1 MVTLLSTLRS
11 NVWEKYNYRVL
22 VLVPSSATKV
32 TKYIFSIK
40 TEIKSNFFQQ
50 MNDNKYAR

>member
-22 VLVPSSATKV
+22 VLVPTSATKV

-40 TEIKSNFFQQ
+40 TDIKSNFFQQ